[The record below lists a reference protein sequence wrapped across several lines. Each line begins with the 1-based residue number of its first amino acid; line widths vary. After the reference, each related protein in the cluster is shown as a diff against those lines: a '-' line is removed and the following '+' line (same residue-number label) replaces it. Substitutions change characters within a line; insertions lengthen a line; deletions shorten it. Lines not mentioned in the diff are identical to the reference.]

1 VTPCGSGTRS
11 SSSPTRSP
19 TGIGK
24 IERPLPKGRLLV
36 AFDDGD
42 EVMHPQEI
50 ELLAKW
56 LDEPVR
62 A

>member
-1 VTPCGSGTRS
+1 MRVGDKVVFVSDPLAY
-11 SSSPTRSP
+11 
-19 TGIGK
+19 GIGR
-24 IERPLPKGRLLV
+24 IERPMPKGRLLV
-36 AFDDGD
+36 AFEDGD

-50 ELLAKW
+50 ELLAVW